1 MTYAQLSKASKRK
14 LLYANAFYWAAAI
27 IVPPLL
33 NLIPSSHPP
42 RILPLFI
49 FLYLITLASLS
60 TLMWS
65 RALEIA
71 AEGTSSLPEEDN
83 EESDHKAP

>member
-1 MTYAQLSKASKRK
+1 MTYAHLSKASKRK

-27 IVPPLL
+27 VVPPLL
-33 NLIPSSHPP
+33 SLIPSSHPP
-42 RILPLFI
+42 RILPFFI
-49 FLYLITLASLS
+49 FLYLITLAGLS

-71 AEGTSSLPEEDN
+71 SEDTSPLPKSDE
-83 EESDHKAP
+83 EESDHGAS